1 MRTRSR
7 QSGYSFIELMVVLAI
22 VGILA
27 VAGNYITAPRQ
38 KPAVQNL
45 LAEVEGILFD
55 AHKYADGT
63 LGNVVIESTGA
74 WNPNGAGFKLSFRQ
88 MGPATTDVNSLTSG
102 AFPARRFAGIDST
115 GAGVNTA
122 VGTETLASALA
133 ATPTL
138 AAELGSALGNN
149 LTAGGVGSVQINAFN
164 KQFLTSFCIP
174 VVGLRDG
181 ATYAGA
187 PAGYVVV
194 NGNRIYKFYKS
205 GPGTQNPWRR
215 L

>member
-7 QSGYSFIELMVVLAI
+7 QSGYSIFELIIVLGI
-22 VGILA
+22 VGLLA
-27 VAGNYITAPRQ
+27 VAGNYLSAPRQ
-38 KPAVQNL
+38 KPSVQNL
-45 LAEVEGILFD
+45 LAEAEGLIAD
-55 AHKYADGT
+55 AHKYSGAT

-74 WNPNGAGFKLSFRQ
+74 WNPNGAGYKLSYRQ
-88 MGPATTDVNSLTSG
+88 VGAATTDVNSLTSA
-102 AFPARRFAGIDST
+102 AFPGRKYAGIDTT
-115 GAGVNTA
+115 GAGVSTA
-122 VGTETLASALA
+122 VGTETLAAALA

-138 AAELGSALGNN
+138 AAELGSALSNN
-149 LTAGGVGSVQINAFN
+149 LTGGGLGSVQINAFN
-164 KQFLTSFCIP
+164 KQFLTPFCIP

-181 ATYAGA
+181 NPYAGA

-205 GPGTQNPWRR
+205 GAGTQYPWRR